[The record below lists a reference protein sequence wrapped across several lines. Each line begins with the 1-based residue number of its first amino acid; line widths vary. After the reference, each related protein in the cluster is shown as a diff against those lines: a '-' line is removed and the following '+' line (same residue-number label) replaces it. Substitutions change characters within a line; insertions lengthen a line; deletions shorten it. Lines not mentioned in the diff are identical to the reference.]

1 MFFFENVRL
10 AFGALFT
17 NKMRSLLTMLGIII
31 GISAV
36 ITITTIG
43 NSLQKTLSNTFTLF
57 GTEGYSV
64 RYQQKSRDNEDSDPY
79 YYYEPETE
87 DFISQDMLKALTE
100 QFGNKYLVSLSNGFG
115 AGSIRNAK
123 NQELTFIIE
132 GGSEGFFKSN
142 EVYYKL
148 LKGRYPND
156 TDGERLKNAI
166 MVSDIFV
173 EQYFSADE
181 DPIGKTISINMKK
194 DCNAD
199 FVIVGIYQYP
209 QDLMKYL
216 DPGKSTMD
224 MMTIMFI
231 PYRTAMHLNGD
242 SDEQYMEHP
251 DFVCT
256 EADADS
262 EDTVK
267 ELQHFFDEQ
276 YATNKNVSVKV
287 ISSKS
292 EMDQVNKILNLITI
306 AISVI
311 AAISLLVGGIG
322 VMNIMLVSIT
332 ERTREIGVRKAIG
345 AKSSVI
351 RTQFIIEAVILSLI
365 GGIIGVIMGIL
376 GGMVIGY
383 VAKDVLMSNVSYADL
398 VEISI
403 QPSIPAILISLGF
416 CMLIGIFFGSY
427 PASKAAK
434 LDPIESLRYE

>member
-10 AFGALFT
+10 AFGALLT

-43 NSLQKTLSNTFTLF
+43 NSLQKTLNNAFSMFETS
-57 GTEGYSV
+57 GYSV
-64 RYQQKSRDNEDSDPY
+64 RYEQKADQYDEEGY
-79 YYYEPETE
+79 YQYFEPETKDYVTQE
-87 DFISQDMLKALTE
+87 MLDELNE
-100 QFGNKYLVSLSNGFG
+100 RFGDKYLISLENGLDV
-115 AGSIRNAK
+115 GSIK
-123 NQELTFIIE
+123 NSKGQELNFYIE
-132 GGSEGFFKSN
+132 GGSAGYFKSS
-142 EVYYKL
+142 EMYYKL
-148 LKGRYPND
+148 LKGRYLND

-173 EQYFSADE
+173 EQYFSKGE
-181 DPIGKTISINMKK
+181 DPIGKTISINMLNG
-194 DCNAD
+194 CNAD

-209 QDLMKYL
+209 DDLKKYL

-224 MMTIMFI
+224 MLTIMFI
-231 PYRTAMHLNGD
+231 PYKTVEHLKGKAATG
-242 SDEQYMEHP
+242 YYEHP
-251 DFVCT
+251 TIVCT
-256 EADADS
+256 EADEDS
-262 EDTVK
+262 DANK
-267 ELQHFFDEQ
+267 LELQAFFDEQ
-276 YATNKNVSVKV
+276 YMSNKDFGVKI
-287 ISSKS
+287 ISSES
-292 EMDQVNKILNLITI
+292 QMEEVNKILNLVTI

-351 RTQFIIEAVILSLI
+351 RTQFIIEAVILSLV
-365 GGIIGVIMGIL
+365 GGIIGVIMGII
-376 GGMVIGY
+376 GGMLIGY
-383 VAKDVLMSNVSYADL
+383 LAKHLLMSNVAYADL
-398 VEISI
+398 VQISI
-403 QPSIPAILISLGF
+403 QPSVPAILISLGF

>member
-1 MFFFENVRL
+1 MFIIENIRL
-10 AFGALFT
+10 AFGALLT

-43 NSLQKTLSNTFTLF
+43 NSMQKTLANTFSLM
-57 GTEGYSV
+57 GTAGYGV
-64 RYQQKSRDNEDSDPY
+64 RYELKNREADEYSGN
-79 YYYEPETE
+79 YYEIQQT
-87 DFISQDMLKALTE
+87 DRVSKDMLNALRE
-100 QFGNKYLVSLSNGFG
+100 EYGDKYLVSLENSFG

-123 NQELTFIIE
+123 GQELTFIIM
-132 GGSEGFFKSN
+132 GGSSGFFKSS
-142 EVYYKL
+142 EMYYKL

-156 TDGERLKNAI
+156 TDSDRMKNAI
-166 MVSDIFV
+166 MVSDVFV
-173 EQYFSADE
+173 EQYFDLDV
-181 DPIGKTISINMKK
+181 DPIGKTVSINMMR

-199 FVIVGIYQYP
+199 FVIVGVYKYP

-224 MMTIMFI
+224 MMTLMFI
-231 PYRTAMHLNGD
+231 PYQTARHLNGD
-242 SDEQYMEHP
+242 PAEDYFEHP
-251 DFVCT
+251 EFVCA
-256 EADADS
+256 EDEEDS
-262 EDTVK
+262 EANTR

-276 YATNKNVSVKV
+276 YATNKNVSVKI

-292 EMDQVNKILNLITI
+292 EMEDANKILNLITI

-351 RTQFIIEAVILSLI
+351 RTQFLIESVILSLV
-365 GGIIGVIMGIL
+365 GGAIGVLLGIL
-376 GGMVIGY
+376 GGMLIGY
-383 VAKDVLMSNVSYADL
+383 AAKTLLLSNVAYADL

-403 QPSIPAILISLGF
+403 QPSITAILISLGF

-427 PASKAAK
+427 PASRAAK
-434 LDPIESLRYE
+434 LDPIEALRYE